1 MTNKDFYNKINSINT
16 GNCRLDVYY
25 EALHELIEAYQ
36 FSFLT
41 WEALVEILS
50 MAGQI
55 VTHKPINILS
65 LNKNTFI
72 SDEEMDDVNKL
83 KRFLKGQ
90 ISYIQENGIPQD
102 SHFNW
107 RISIILERG
116 VTWMMMEGDGDEE
129 TFELNGHP
137 TWATLWLIIKMGR
150 EYE

>member
-1 MTNKDFYNKINSINT
+1 MTNKDFYDKINSINT
-16 GNCRLDVYY
+16 GNSRLDVYY

-83 KRFLKGQ
+83 KRFLKEE
-90 ISYIQENGIPQD
+90 ISYIQKNGIPQD
-102 SHFNW
+102 SYFNW
-107 RISIILERG
+107 HISIILERG
-116 VTWMMMEGDGDEE
+116 VTWMMMEGDDDV
-129 TFELNGHP
+129 FELTGYP
-137 TWATLWLIIKMGR
+137 TWATLLLIIEMGR